1 MQSKKKDTMMKKGIP
16 VFKKE
21 FSKCHK
27 LEGVGVDLGL
37 PLNDIKKRGAEVI
50 LTNTLDPNREINPAY
65 LNYVVLTDDG
75 LTVTGMIDAE
85 SATSI
90 TLKREEGEKT
100 VVLRNNVDE
109 MQNTG
114 ISIMPEG
121 LEKQL
126 TKQDMAD
133 LIEYLMHVE

>member
-27 LEGVGVDLGL
+27 LEGLGVDLGL